1 MKKDIVLIGIASL
14 LYSYIFY
21 LQTAGINFLIFT
33 ALLIGFQIANNTRVI
48 YSNTWL
54 IATVGGVVSAISI
67 FMYGNALSV
76 TANVFSLLAM
86 SFTAFSAKNS
96 IPIGLFHSIY
106 SIGASVVFVVLD
118 PFSSSGPEKSK
129 DRKNRWSWG
138 RLIFYFLIPGVALII
153 FFQLY
158 RQGNNV
164 FEQLTESIDLSF
176 ISAKWLFFLVSGSF
190 LMYGFFR
197 HHVIPPFQSFDEG
210 AENNLKKSAVK
221 KGIDK
226 LLDVS
231 IEKKSGVVLLVLLN
245 LLLLI
250 VNSGDLVFISG
261 GAELPDGMS
270 LSDSVHQGVGALIT
284 SIVFAVLIILFYFR
298 GRLNF
303 IQNNKQI
310 KALAV
315 CWIVQNLLLVVS
327 TAYRNFDY
335 ISAHGLTYKRIGVY
349 VYLLLTVIGLL
360 FTLIKVAKIKTNW
373 YLVRAVSW
381 SFFIVLVLSPAVN
394 WDRLVSRSQVQIAHE
409 KKSVTDVNY
418 LSQLSSECYPT
429 LYSHAKLNHDEQ
441 LMHTIERKLGRYLMN
456 RDSYDWR
463 SYNLRD
469 SDLDQFINKN
479 FSNIE
484 QQDMKDK
491 LIEETL
497 LFRAMW

>member
-1 MKKDIVLIGIASL
+1 MKKDIVLIGIASV

-21 LQTAGINFLIFT
+21 QQTAGINFLIFT
-33 ALLIGFQIANNTRVI
+33 MLLMGFQIANNTKVI
-48 YSNTWL
+48 ASNTWL
-54 IATVGGVVSAISI
+54 IASVGGIVSAIGI

-76 TANVFSLLAM
+76 TANVISLLTM

-96 IPIGLFHSIY
+96 MPIGLFHSIY

-118 PFSSSGPEKSK
+118 PFRSSEHEKSK
-129 DRKNRWSWG
+129 DRKNRWSFG
-138 RLIFYFLIPGVALII
+138 RLIFYILIPGVALII
-153 FFQLY
+153 FFMLY

-164 FEQLTESIDLSF
+164 FEQLTKDIDLSF
-176 ISAKWLFFLVSGSF
+176 ISVKWLFFLVGGTF

-197 HHVIPPFQSFDEG
+197 HHVIRPFQSFDEG

-221 KGIDK
+221 RGIDK
-226 LLDVS
+226 ILDVS
-231 IEKKSGVVLLVLLN
+231 IEKKSGVVLLILLN

-250 VNSGDLVFISG
+250 VNSGDVVFISG
-261 GAELPDGMS
+261 GAELPEGMS

-284 SIVFAVLIILFYFR
+284 SIVIAVLIILFYFR

-303 IQNNKQI
+303 IENNKQI

-315 CWIVQNLLLVVS
+315 CWIVQNLLLVAS

-360 FTLIKVAKIKTNW
+360 FTLVKVAKIKTNW
-373 YLVRAVSW
+373 YLVRTVSW

-409 KKSVTDVNY
+409 KKSVIDANY

-429 LYSHAKLNHDEQ
+429 LYNHAKLNHDEQ
-441 LMHTIERKLGRYLMN
+441 LMNRIERKLGRYLMN
-456 RDSYDWR
+456 RESYDWR

-469 SDLDQFINKN
+469 NNLDQFINNN
-479 FSNIE
+479 FSISEQENIKE
-484 QQDMKDK
+484 R
-491 LIEETL
+491 LIEEQL
-497 LFRAMW
+497 LFRSNW